1 MFIFVRL
8 QICEVHG
15 SVHGRARQLA
25 RDNYEITG
33 GNNLLQDEWLDGEGL
48 SSISAKIMTDLC
60 ADNVNK

>member
-15 SVHGRARQLA
+15 SVHGRARQSA

-33 GNNLLQDEWLDGEGL
+33 EKNRLQDEWLDGEGL
-48 SSISAKIMTDLC
+48 SLFQ
-60 ADNVNK
+60 

>member
-33 GNNLLQDEWLDGEGL
+33 GK
-48 SSISAKIMTDLC
+48 KIDFKMSG
-60 ADNVNK
+60 

>member
-33 GNNLLQDEWLDGEGL
+33 GKNLLQDEWLHGEGV
-48 SSISAKIMTDLC
+48 SISVKIMTDLC
-60 ADNVNK
+60 DDNVNK